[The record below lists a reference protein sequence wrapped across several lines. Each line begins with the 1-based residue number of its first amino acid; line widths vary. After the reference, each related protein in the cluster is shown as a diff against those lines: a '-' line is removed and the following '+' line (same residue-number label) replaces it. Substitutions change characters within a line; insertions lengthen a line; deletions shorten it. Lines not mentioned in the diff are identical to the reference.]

1 MIRELRSTAELA
13 QLLSATRPVLILKH
27 STQCPISAAAYRA
40 FQRFAAAHPRA
51 AEYRVVKVIEQR
63 PLSNEIARRLGVRHQ
78 SPQALLI
85 HRGTVR
91 WHASHWNI
99 TEQSLAAALGRGG

>member
-1 MIRELRSTAELA
+1 MIRTLQSAAELE
-13 QLLSATRPVLILKH
+13 QLLRTSRPVFILKH

-40 FQRFAAAHPRA
+40 FQRFAAAHPRS
-51 AEYRVVKVIEQR
+51 AEFRVVQVIEQR

-78 SPQALLI
+78 SPQALLV

-91 WHASHWNI
+91 WHASHWDI